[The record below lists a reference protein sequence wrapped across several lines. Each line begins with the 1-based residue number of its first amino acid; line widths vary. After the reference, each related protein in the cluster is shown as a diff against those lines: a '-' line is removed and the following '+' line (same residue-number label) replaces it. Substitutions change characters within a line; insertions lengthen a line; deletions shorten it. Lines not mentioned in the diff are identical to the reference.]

1 MIHPHTH
8 LKIVSPEIG
17 LGVFATKDIPLG
29 TIVYAKDPLE
39 IVIDEDQFDCLPE
52 LVKQKADI
60 YSYIES
66 NGARVLS
73 WDSAK
78 FVNHCCEANTLS
90 TGYGFEIAI
99 RDIKAGEEITDDYGM
114 FNIPHDM
121 KLYCNCK
128 NCREVL
134 RAADFNQLVPYWDE
148 KVTHALASLRK
159 VDQPLID
166 LIPPQL
172 RKSLFE
178 YLDSG
183 KNYFSVAQL
192 QLSEDQV
199 SRPTKAPKPNGA
211 TTIESLKSQRLKRV
225 ASSGSR

>member
-39 IVIDEDQFDCLPE
+39 IVIDEDQFESLPE

-99 RDIKAGEEITDDYGM
+99 RDIKAGEEVTDDYGM
-114 FNIPHDM
+114 FNIPQDM
-121 KLYCNCK
+121 KLYCNCRD
-128 NCREVL
+128 CREVL
-134 RAADFNQLVPYWDE
+134 RAADFKKLVPYWDE

-159 VDQPLID
+159 VDQPLLD
-166 LIPPQL
+166 LIPAAL
-172 RKSLFE
+172 RENLFD
-178 YLDSG
+178 YLDTG
-183 KNYFSVAQL
+183 KNYISVAQL
-192 QLSEDQV
+192 QLSDEQDTKV
-199 SRPTKAPKPNGA
+199 VKAPKSNGA
-211 TTIESLKSQRLKRV
+211 TTIESLKRDRLKRV
-225 ASSGSR
+225 ASGSR

>member
-39 IVIDEDQFDCLPE
+39 IVIDKDQFESLPE

-114 FNIPHDM
+114 FNIPQDM
-121 KLYCNCK
+121 KLYCNC
-128 NCREVL
+128 NGCREVL

-148 KVTHALASLRK
+148 KVITALASLRK
-159 VDQPLID
+159 VEQPLID
-166 LIPPQL
+166 LIPTEL
-172 RKSLFE
+172 RDDLFD
-178 YLDSG
+178 YLDTG
-183 KNYFSVAQL
+183 KNYISVAQL
-192 QLSEDQV
+192 QLNDSDDTLV
-199 SRPTKAPKPNGA
+199 TKAPKSNSA
-211 TTIESLKSQRLKRV
+211 TSIQSLKSNRLKRV
-225 ASSGSR
+225 AASGSR

>member
-17 LGVFATKDIPLG
+17 LGVFATIDIPLG

-39 IVIDEDQFDCLPE
+39 IIIDEEQFELLPE

-114 FNIPHDM
+114 FNIPQDM
-121 KLYCNCK
+121 KLYCNCRD
-128 NCREVL
+128 CRKVL
-134 RAADFNQLVPYWDE
+134 RAADFKQLVPYWDE

-159 VDQPLID
+159 VDQPLLD
-166 LIPPQL
+166 LIPAEL
-172 RKSLFE
+172 RENLFD
-178 YLDSG
+178 YLDTG
-183 KNYFSVAQL
+183 KNYISVAQL
-192 QLSEDQV
+192 QLSDEQDSQV
-199 SRPTKAPKPNGA
+199 VKAPKSNGA
-211 TTIESLKSQRLKRV
+211 TSIESLKSDRLKRV
-225 ASSGSR
+225 ASGSR